1 MFQCLVFSFHHLS
14 WAASG
19 NFRSACL
26 SMAPVWI
33 SLIYKSVSRKMKA
46 IAKLF
51 WYLNVESSWSNRYE
65 NFADSGNSRN
75 WSTRCSEQRRK
86 LAEAGCSCN
95 QLIISL
101 RLSLPAHNNHLGC
114 FAVCS
119 PHNIYLNHYRNYYI
133 FIITIN
139 ASYRLH

>member
-1 MFQCLVFSFHHLS
+1 MSSPVGQIDMKTLQTVEIVATEALVGASREGS
-14 WAASG
+14 WL
-19 NFRSACL
+19 R
-26 SMAPVWI
+26 
-33 SLIYKSVSRKMKA
+33 
-46 IAKLF
+46 
-51 WYLNVESSWSNRYE
+51 
-65 NFADSGNSRN
+65 
-75 WSTRCSEQRRK
+75 
-86 LAEAGCSCN
+86 LAGSCN